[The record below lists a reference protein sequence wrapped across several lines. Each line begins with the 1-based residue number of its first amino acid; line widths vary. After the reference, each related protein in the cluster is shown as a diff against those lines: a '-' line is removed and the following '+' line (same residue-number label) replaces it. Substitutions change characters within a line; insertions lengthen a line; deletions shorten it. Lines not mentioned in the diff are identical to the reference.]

1 MSELE
6 LLFFDTFSH
15 ESNEEI
21 NLDLV
26 QFPKPVFIGEVRVIP
41 LGARVQ
47 ADFPGGVRL
56 GATNPSQFKIEF
68 FVNDLSKPS
77 ASTFENLGSIDYNQ
91 NGNIHLEC
99 DHRHIPTDGLVLKGW
114 YTTITLAVYGVLTKT
129 IVTEPQV
136 PLQHEQELATADW
149 VQQHAQEDGGRG
161 AYSDADSSTGQQ
173 FGGYPQGYPS
183 QHGYSRHHY
192 PWSQENYES
201 KDSYEVES
209 WDVRQSDKHWDRNK
223 DRHQE
228 QYRFD
233 RSHEERSPEYRD
245 RGTPEYDSRG
255 RDGNY
260 YRRDWDSWQG
270 SSSRKRP
277 HTPPPPPQIRPSPPP
292 PESHQP
298 LDESG
303 TASGG
308 GFESMSPGDVESI
321 SEGDIPETE
330 NCVSPSHGGGDD
342 GAEPFEPILSD
353 EEIADD
359 GGEHQD
365 MDYDFGEYSE
375 DPLKS
380 FNPYNN
386 EVQPLQNLEDPAL
399 TPFEFQTRN
408 GVKETQEC
416 AKSLLSLLKCSIEEC
431 KETWV
436 ENAEQVVNILSKTL
450 PYVEDSCREDIFNK
464 LMQWTIIGLDF
475 NQALSHPQPAFK
487 LRHIKVGVRLVESLA
502 QCGKDAC
509 IRVVEEAKAQEH
521 LLDLHQEEHM
531 ALSIKLMILKAL
543 DATLRFDSSI
553 EQFIQ
558 IGKAE
563 CFSGYQRLVKL
574 LEGKNHARV
583 KYSICSIICKLHLY
597 EQLIKLHSSVSDINK
612 VNVDNE
618 EIFEIIS
625 SILDNILQV
634 FVDAPRMISQPKRFL
649 PVSAQFEI
657 NNSFPDP
664 YKAIYTYFRF
674 SNILDDFISLLSHPT
689 ASCLPSILA
698 PVNGIISELLESC
711 DGLKFLLSTSNVNK
725 LIRLLLGSPSSSEN
739 EIGRP
744 GVNPTLGLHT
754 AYRLQALSYLDAL
767 SCIPK
772 SSDPDKPEILDI
784 LHGIFSLTLSN
795 VGNIGKAS
803 VVHVLSQ
810 GSNMDILLELLKHKS
825 ATRKRS
831 PSRGYIC
838 DLIILTVKLSTN
850 MPFFQKYAENI
861 LSLIPDMSEL
871 SEIQL
876 WLKPLENQNAFSYDN
891 IAPLCEFV
899 KNNISSCTSL
909 PGDLVMAIRLLRH
922 LGIPRYDKDLSPL
935 PSNQEYVELKYKCVI
950 LQLYSLDGI
959 THLTSILQKFSEY
972 YEQPAL
978 HSASL
983 IGRQGLML
991 LSFIHPA
998 VQLLRRMLTYVIK
1011 VRNTDF
1017 KDLTAVPI
1025 LLNIYNL
1032 MQAIPINAQAHTD
1045 ALRVCR
1051 EITETLL
1058 AYTQPICADTTSEA
1072 DALNKSLWTSMITEV
1087 IKFCSNAPYY
1097 FIAGLM
1103 VFSELLPLPLPL
1115 QTRKPLSDEEASRF
1129 VSARKMW
1136 SAHLHSLNPMIESM
1150 IATIGVSNYQ
1160 PLLQLLRRVCV
1171 QLADLAAPSSLMV
1184 VRTLLDS
1191 IYSQIQNDAKT
1202 SQLARLL
1209 NFLACL
1215 MTHGPVKAA
1224 FLSLIKGKE
1233 EKYTNLLTS
1242 LIDIF
1247 KSPSEG
1253 SVHCQEYI
1261 TSIIQSLCDSE
1272 ITLVPPS
1279 NLSHTVTNETF
1290 LANALPSKETLVTFC
1305 NAMLEHITSNEHALA
1320 TVLPVMRTLV
1330 LLTEHD
1336 YTYYHLKTCLDRRP
1350 DSILF
1355 VLGKVSKEWSR
1366 ESHECLATLEAS
1378 LELCRGVYSSR
1389 GRSHLSELVLWKKEH
1404 PLHSIETSLKNS
1416 VLEDESLEPLLEN
1429 VSALIKLLEEE
1440 AKQTDHKDLVEI
1452 NLPPGEPL
1460 LSQFA
1465 LRQVWVMVDADDD
1478 RLSTAYWLSPPNMHD
1493 VETPDAE
1500 QINLDLVEISK
1511 SEIPDLSLP
1520 DAVGR
1525 LSQACPTPGE
1535 IPAVRE
1541 TKKRNVENAGTKR
1554 PFVAVMRGRG
1564 YRRGGAGGTGGTGSG
1579 GDVFRSRPPN
1589 TSRPPSLH
1597 VDDFV
1602 ALETCGAQPTGPT
1615 GYNKASMRAAQDLMA
1630 SRTRGRGRTFGV
1642 ERGGGRFF
1650 GSPTTYHRESSGETI
1665 WGEMYLG
1672 SSITSGERRGGG
1684 AWPKDL
1690 RGVRTRSLR
1699 FFSR

>member
-15 ESNEEI
+15 ENNEEI

-149 VQQHAQEDGGRG
+149 VQQHAQE
-161 AYSDADSSTGQQ
+161 
-173 FGGYPQGYPS
+173 
-183 QHGYSRHHY
+183 
-192 PWSQENYES
+192 NYES

-209 WDVRQSDKHWDRNK
+209 WDVRQNDKHWDRNK
-223 DRHQE
+223 DRHQD

-233 RSHEERSPEYRD
+233 RNHEERSPEYRD

-292 PESHQP
+292 PENHQP
-298 LDESG
+298 QDESG

-330 NCVSPSHGGGDD
+330 NCISPSHGGGDE
-342 GAEPFEPILSD
+342 GTEPFEPILSD

-359 GGEHQD
+359 GGEHQE

-386 EVQPLQNLEDPAL
+386 EVQPLQDLEDPAL
-399 TPFEFQTRN
+399 TPFEFQIRN
-408 GVKETQEC
+408 GVKETREN
-416 AKSLLSLLKCSIEEC
+416 AKPLLSLLKCTTEEC

-450 PYVEDSCREDIFNK
+450 PYVEDSSRDDVFDR
-464 LMQWTIIGLDF
+464 LMQWTIFGLDF
-475 NQALSHPQPAFK
+475 NQALSQPQPAFK
-487 LRHIKVGVRLVESLA
+487 LRHIKVGVRLVECLA

-509 IRVVEEAKAQEH
+509 IRVVKEAKAQER

-553 EQFIQ
+553 EQFIHV
-558 IGKAE
+558 GKAE
-563 CFSGYQRLVKL
+563 YVSGYQRLIKL
-574 LEGKNHARV
+574 LEEKNHARV

-597 EQLIKLHSSVSDINK
+597 EQLIKLHSSVTNINRE
-612 VNVDNE
+612 NAENE
-618 EIFEIIS
+618 EIYEIIS
-625 SILDNILQV
+625 NILDNILQV

-657 NNSFPDP
+657 SNSFPDP

-744 GVNPTLGLHT
+744 GVNPTLGLHA

-767 SCIPK
+767 SSLPN

-810 GSNMDILLELLKHKS
+810 GNNMDILLDLLKHKS

-850 MPFFQKYAENI
+850 MPFFQNYAENL
-861 LSLIPDMSEL
+861 LSLIPDISEL
-871 SEIQL
+871 SEIQI
-876 WLKPLENQNAFSYDN
+876 WLKPLENQNTFSYDN
-891 IAPLCEFV
+891 IAPLCENL
-899 KNNISSCTSL
+899 KNNVTDCTSL
-909 PGDLVMAIRLLRH
+909 PGDLIMAVRLLRH
-922 LGIPRYDKDLSPL
+922 LAIPRYDKDLSPL
-935 PSNQEYVELKYKCVI
+935 PSNQEYMELKYKCVI

-959 THLTSILQKFSEY
+959 THLSSILQKLSEY

-1051 EITETLL
+1051 EIVETLL
-1058 AYTQPICADTTSEA
+1058 AYTQPICADTTAEA

-1087 IKFCSNAPYY
+1087 IKFCSNTPYN
-1097 FIAGLM
+1097 FISGLM

-1136 SAHLHSLNPMIESM
+1136 SAHLHSLNPAIESM

-1191 IYSQIQNDAKT
+1191 IYSQMQNDNKT

-1215 MTHGPVKAA
+1215 MTHGPVKSA
-1224 FLSLIKGKE
+1224 FLSLMKGKE
-1233 EKYTNLLTS
+1233 EKYANLLST

-1253 SVHCQEYI
+1253 SIHCQEYV

-1272 ITLVPPS
+1272 ITLVPPT
-1279 NLSHTVTNETF
+1279 NLSPSITNEIF
-1290 LANALPSKETLVTFC
+1290 LANALPSKEMLVTLC

-1336 YTYYHLKTCLDRRP
+1336 YTYYHLKMCLDRHS
-1350 DSILF
+1350 DCILL
-1355 VLGKVSKEWSR
+1355 VLGKVNKEWSK
-1366 ESHECLATLEAS
+1366 ESHECLATLEAT

-1389 GRSHLSELVLWKKEH
+1389 GRSHLSELVLWKKDH
-1404 PLHSIETSLKNS
+1404 PLHSIETSLKNN

-1440 AKQTDHKDLVEI
+1440 DTKHDHKDMAEI
-1452 NLPPGEPL
+1452 NLPACEPL

-1500 QINLDLVEISK
+1500 QINIDLVEISK

-1535 IPAVRE
+1535 IPTVRE
-1541 TKKRNVENAGTKR
+1541 TKKRSVENAGTKR

-1564 YRRGGAGGTGGTGSG
+1564 YRRGGTGGAGGTGSGG

-1650 GSPTTYHRESSGETI
+1650 GSPTTYHRESSGESI
-1665 WGEMYLG
+1665 WGEMYSG
-1672 SSITSGERRGGG
+1672 SNITSSERRGGG